1 MEQLQ
6 SLNWSVRPQ
15 LTGECGN
22 DNPKSSHAWSE
33 RTDLHKLIQRD
44 ARLNLRGFDS
54 QSETQ
59 KGVCVCSFRNAGYS
73 FCAFARPL
81 SSARAR
87 SAVQKLSS
95 GFTPFALDKC
105 LILETSKSE
114 KDLSKKHSKPLIG
127 RILSTYSSHSRSKV
141 SV

>member
-1 MEQLQ
+1 MIIPNLHMRGQ
-6 SLNWSVRPQ
+6 SGQTSI
-15 LTGECGN
+15 
-22 DNPKSSHAWSE
+22 S
-33 RTDLHKLIQRD
+33 LIQRD

-59 KGVCVCSFRNAGYS
+59 KGVCVFFRNAGYS

-114 KDLSKKHSKPLIG
+114 KDLSKKHSETFDRSYLIN
-127 RILSTYSSHSRSKV
+127 V
-141 SV
+141 F